1 MKENLI
7 LKHIKRRE
15 IIIVLIIFL
24 LSGCEYERRVIGTYK
39 SVEMKEFTHRDMSNY
54 IERRKDSCI
63 IELYK
68 DRTFNY
74 SCNLFGIGKTSIK
87 GQWEINN
94 NIIILLPEFDSVLSV
109 DNLTLYPRKLL
120 TNRDTLKVLNVNKLI
135 HQNRIFIK

>member
-1 MKENLI
+1 MKEALN
-7 LKHIKRRE
+7 LKHIKKKE
-15 IIIVLIIFL
+15 IIIILIIFL
-24 LSGCEYERRVIGTYK
+24 LSSCEYERKFIGTYK
-39 SVEMKEFTHRDMSNY
+39 FIKMEEFRHRDMSNY

-74 SCNLFGIGKTSIK
+74 SCNLFGIGATSIK

-94 NIIILLPEFDSVLSV
+94 KIIILLPEFDSVLSV
-109 DNLTLYPRKLL
+109 DNLPLYPRKFLI
-120 TNRDTLKVLNVNKLI
+120 NQDTLKVLNVNKLV